1 MPHQPENNSNSFDLL
16 DRSIQHW
23 IWNEKWDQLRDIQE
37 ETIPIIISGKH
48 DLIVASATASGKTE
62 AAFLPILSNCIK
74 QTSKGVYAIYIA
86 PLKALITD
94 QTSRLERITKY
105 ADVKI
110 TPWHGDVS
118 QNKKSSLIKNPNGIL
133 LITPES
139 LESIFINHG
148 TKLKYLFN
156 NLSYIIID
164 EMHSFIGVERG
175 KQLSSL
181 LDRLEIA
188 LAKRTI
194 RIGLSAT
201 LGDKSLAKQF
211 LRKNYDVQ
219 NIKYVE
225 SKAFNSSLKLH
236 LKGYI
241 SKKPDLKS
249 GSLELPPSHRIT
261 EHLFRNLRGTDN
273 LIFANSRSN
282 VELYADLLRQKC
294 EEEKVPLE
302 FYPHHG
308 NLSKN
313 FREHVENELKNKSKP
328 SSAVCTTT
336 LEMGIDIGTVK
347 SIAQIG
353 CPPSVASMRQ
363 RLGRSGRRGEPSILR
378 LYQIETEIDKQ
389 TSLQDKLRAGI
400 VQSIAM
406 TELMLK
412 KWVEPPS
419 LNNLHLSTF
428 VQQIL
433 SVIAQYGSLRANELW
448 HILIENGVFGGIS
461 KKDFKELLI
470 SLGDDEII
478 VQQSDKTLTLG
489 VKGESIVGHYSFYAV
504 FKTPEEYTIIANG
517 KNLGSL
523 PVEFPLIE
531 GSFIIFGGNR
541 WVIKSIDDEKKII
554 ELIRSKG
561 GTPPLFNG
569 GGFLIDDHIREKMYQ
584 VYMENSIPIYL
595 DSTASE
601 LLQEGRKYFNFYNL
615 STSAVIEDSNS
626 ILLFPWKGSSIM
638 NTIQL
643 LLIMNEF
650 EATNE
655 GIAISIKGITLIEFK
670 MVLNQISQTKEN
682 EFFMFLDKVKNK
694 EIEKYD
700 HLLTDRLLTL
710 NYKSR
715 SVNLVNTI
723 DFLKQI
729 TLIES

>member
-1 MPHQPENNSNSFDLL
+1 MPDQAENNSNSFDLL
-16 DRSIQHW
+16 DRSVQHW

-37 ETIPIIISGKH
+37 ETIPIILSEKH

-105 ADVKI
+105 TDVKI

-139 LESIFINHG
+139 LESIFMNHG

-241 SKKPDLKS
+241 SKKPDLNS
-249 GSLELPPSHRIT
+249 GSPELPPSFRIT
-261 EHLFRNLRGTDN
+261 EHLFRNLRGTNN

-308 NLSKN
+308 NLSKSI
-313 FREHVENELKNKSKP
+313 REHVENELKSKSKP

-363 RLGRSGRRGEPSILR
+363 RLGRSGRRGEASILR
-378 LYQIETEIDKQ
+378 MYQTETEIDKQ
-389 TSLQDKLRAGI
+389 TSIQDKLRVGL

-406 TELMLK
+406 IELMLE
-412 KWVEPPS
+412 KWVEPPQIS
-419 LNNLHLSTF
+419 RLHLSTF
-428 VQQIL
+428 IHQIL
-433 SVIAQYGSLRANELW
+433 SIISQYGGIRANELW
-448 HILIENGVFGGIS
+448 HILIEKGSFQGVS
-461 KKDFKELLI
+461 KEDFKELLI
-470 SLGDDEII
+470 KLGKDEII
-478 VQQSDKTLTLG
+478 TQQSDRTLTLG
-489 VKGESIVGHYSFYAV
+489 IKGESIVAHYSFYAV

-531 GSFIIFGGNR
+531 KTLIIFGGKR
-541 WVIKSIDDEKKII
+541 WSIKAINEESKII

-561 GTPPLFNG
+561 GKPPVFNG
-569 GGFLIDDHIREKMYQ
+569 GGLEIDDKIREKMLS
-584 VYMENSIPIYL
+584 VYLRSDIPIYL
-595 DSTASE
+595 DHVAKN
-601 LLQEGRKYFNFYNL
+601 LLLEGRKYFGFYQL
-615 STSAVIEDSNS
+615 STKK
-626 ILLFPWKGSSIM
+626 ILVEEGAIFIFPWKGSVVI

-643 LLIMNEF
+643 LLIMHGLK
-650 EATNE
+650 AVNE
-655 GIAISIKGITLIEFK
+655 GIAVSVDGISKEGLLN
-670 MVLNQISQTKEN
+670 VLQKAANTSTE
-682 EFFMFLDKVKNK
+682 EFFDFLDNVKNK

-700 HLLTDRLLTL
+700 HLLTDRLLTFS
-710 NYKSR
+710 YQSR
-715 SVNLVNTI
+715 SVNLENTI
-723 DFLKQI
+723 KYLKLLL
-729 TLIES
+729 TS